1 MSGLTREKA
10 LDLIETSESK
20 FLDFKKEQY
29 QIKKK
34 NGAKPNVDKKSE
46 LLKDILA
53 FTNTKRKRDAFIFIG
68 VTEKNGSREIVGI
81 PEEDSLDDATF
92 QEIINSKTSCNVEF
106 LYHEFQIE
114 KKLVG
119 IIQIFSQQ
127 TFPIFSKNN
136 YGNVRANIVYY
147 RLGSSTTE
155 YTPTELIKR
164 YASLNESEI
173 IVKFYDPQSSES
185 FTSFSTK
192 KTYLECILPNAYQAM
207 LFANREGMNQMLFSQ
222 NLKYYREYF
231 EYEQQPK
238 ASQKI
243 SLYLKNNGKFLAT
256 NLHIEITIAALNN
269 NIILKDFDYEPIY
282 PERNSLLRGI
292 DIPKES
298 LFSLKK
304 DPHISIED
312 KHNNTWKISVNYSK
326 LQAQREVHFD
336 LFQII
341 AKKSLFAVMEVKIFF
356 DEASTPQRT
365 SLTYEVEVCEQTLSV
380 SELVDMADAF
390 DK

>member
-164 YASLNESEI
+164 YASW
-173 IVKFYDPQSSES
+173 
-185 FTSFSTK
+185 
-192 KTYLECILPNAYQAM
+192 
-207 LFANREGMNQMLFSQ
+207 R
-222 NLKYYREYF
+222 
-231 EYEQQPK
+231 
-238 ASQKI
+238 
-243 SLYLKNNGKFLAT
+243 
-256 NLHIEITIAALNN
+256 
-269 NIILKDFDYEPIY
+269 
-282 PERNSLLRGI
+282 
-292 DIPKES
+292 
-298 LFSLKK
+298 
-304 DPHISIED
+304 
-312 KHNNTWKISVNYSK
+312 
-326 LQAQREVHFD
+326 
-336 LFQII
+336 
-341 AKKSLFAVMEVKIFF
+341 
-356 DEASTPQRT
+356 
-365 SLTYEVEVCEQTLSV
+365 
-380 SELVDMADAF
+380 
-390 DK
+390 